1 MQPWQK
7 DSLGIENPQ
16 PAEGSK
22 SAVERLVKPLTPC
35 NAQYYAILR
44 EADGNEESITLE
56 QNLEVPGGDHYRVD
70 VSLMRWRTKDKLAAY
85 LRQIAAVVEA
95 A

>member
-7 DSLGIENPQ
+7 DPLGIDKSKTTD
-16 PAEGSK
+16 GSK

-56 QNLEVPGGDHYRVD
+56 QNLEAPWGDHYRVD

-85 LRQIAAVVEA
+85 LRQIAAVIEA